1 MPNFIKASYNEKTN
15 TVEYIADN
23 GDRLLRSGGTIA
35 WRFNNP
41 GNLRPGPK
49 YKLHI
54 GQGKTLSGP
63 FLIFPTPEAGR
74 KEKKALLLR
83 KYGDNSIADM
93 LHIYAP
99 PKENDTESY
108 IQHVCKK
115 TGFERN
121 QVIKKLTDD
130 GLSSLMKAMEEREGY
145 HHKKETREEILVPT
159 TTIAFS
165 NGATP
170 LPALPIKVV
179 RDGIE
184 TIIKTN
190 DFGLLSPFVHY
201 KPGEVLELWIEDIKK
216 EWKQVD
222 TLLLGRASQTF
233 TYVRELLI
241 ARATTAQHNPVLEN
255 DDTPSELRY
264 VVQPHDSL
272 AKIGSKFN
280 VEFSKIQKDNGI
292 RNPNK
297 IFPGQVLVIRRGK
310 ASGGL
315 PDEKNSALT
324 AASAKKTDSSIEQR
338 AIAERSKEGKGHP
351 IAVIPLDQKRA
362 PWMTHALYEAKYW
375 AGKKEEEIGKT
386 MNYHH
391 KTGQSWFKSMEGDS
405 NAWCASF
412 VNYCLKME
420 KYQMS
425 QNKARAKSFSS
436 DPNFAQVDKPIFGAI
451 AVFGRKGGGHV
462 AFVYGKQKASENI
475 IVLGGNQ
482 GDMITFVA
490 RSPTKS
496 LLGFYVPLSY
506 KQFADNEASLSLA
519 EYSVDDL
526 NKHFGIKVGN
536 SGREA

>member
-54 GQGKTLSGP
+54 GQGKTRSGS
-63 FLIFPTPEAGR
+63 FLIFPTPDAGR
-74 KEKKALLLR
+74 QEKRALLLR

-99 PKENDTESY
+99 PKENDTEGY

-115 TGFERN
+115 TGFERH
-121 QVIKKLTDD
+121 QVIRKLTDD
-130 GLSSLMKAMEEREGY
+130 GLNSLMKAMEEREGY
-145 HHKKETREEILVPT
+145 HHKKETRKEVLVPT

-201 KPGEVLELWIEDIKK
+201 EPGDVLELWIQDIKK

-222 TLLLGRASQTF
+222 TLLLGKASQTF
-233 TYVRELLI
+233 TYVRDLLI

-255 DDTPSELRY
+255 NESSSEFRY

-280 VEFSKIQKDNGI
+280 VEISRIQKDNGI
-292 RNPNK
+292 KNPNK
-297 IFPGQVLVIRRGK
+297 IFPGQVLVVRRGK
-310 ASGGL
+310 ATSGL
-315 PDEKNSALT
+315 SEEKSVAPT
-324 AASAKKTDSSIEQR
+324 ASARKTDSSIERR
-338 AIAERSKEGKGHP
+338 AVVARSKEGKGHP
-351 IAVIPLDQKRA
+351 IAVLPVDQKRA
-362 PWMTHALYEAKYW
+362 PWMEHALAEAKRW
-375 AGKKEEEIGKT
+375 AGKKEDEISKQT
-386 MNYHH
+386 NYHRLVSP
-391 KTGQSWFKSMEGDS
+391 KGGLSSLVGNS
-405 NAWCASF
+405 NPWCASF
-412 VNYCLKME
+412 VNWCL
-420 KYQMS
+420 QQAGFQISRSPASS
-425 QNKARAKSFSS
+425 QSFLNDKNFIKLDRPVYGAIVVWSNYVVATGEPDGSGQVIPPFLKRPESRDYAARASFC
-436 DPNFAQVDKPIFGAI
+436 FGVMPPMA
-451 AVFGRKGGGHV
+451 
-462 AFVYGKQKASENI
+462 
-475 IVLGGNQ
+475 VLG
-482 GDMITFVA
+482 
-490 RSPTKS
+490 RS
-496 LLGFYVPLSY
+496 
-506 KQFADNEASLSLA
+506 
-519 EYSVDDL
+519 
-526 NKHFGIKVGN
+526 
-536 SGREA
+536 

>member
-1 MPNFIKASYNEKTN
+1 
-15 TVEYIADN
+15 
-23 GDRLLRSGGTIA
+23 
-35 WRFNNP
+35 
-41 GNLRPGPK
+41 
-49 YKLHI
+49 
-54 GQGKTLSGP
+54 
-63 FLIFPTPEAGR
+63 
-74 KEKKALLLR
+74 
-83 KYGDNSIADM
+83 
-93 LHIYAP
+93 
-99 PKENDTESY
+99 
-108 IQHVCKK
+108 
-115 TGFERN
+115 
-121 QVIKKLTDD
+121 
-130 GLSSLMKAMEEREGY
+130 MKAMEEREGY
-145 HHKKETREEILVPT
+145 HHKTETRKEVLVPT

-165 NGATP
+165 NGASP

-190 DFGLLSPFVHY
+190 EFGLISPFVHY
-201 KPGEVLELWIEDIKK
+201 KPGEKVEIWIEDIKK

-222 TLLLGRASQTF
+222 SLLLGKASQTF
-233 TYVRELLI
+233 TYVRDLLI

-255 DDTPSELRY
+255 DESPSGFRY

-280 VEFSKIQKDNGI
+280 VEISRIQKDNGI

-297 IFPGQVLVIRRGK
+297 IFPGQVLVVRRGK
-310 ASGGL
+310 APDGS
-315 PDEKNSALT
+315 PDEKKAALT
-324 AASAKKTDSSIEQR
+324 PASTIRTTNSTEQK
-338 AIAERSKEGKGHP
+338 AITERSKDGKGHP

-362 PWMTHALYEAKYW
+362 PWMKHALYEAEYW
-375 AGKKEEEIGKT
+375 AGKKEGEIGKT

-391 KTGQSWFKSMEGDS
+391 KTGQVWFKSLEGDS

-412 VNYCLKME
+412 VNYCLTME
-420 KYQMS
+420 RYQMS

-462 AFVYGKQKASENI
+462 AFVYGKQKASEKI

-490 RSPTKS
+490 RSPTKN

-506 KQFADNEASLSLA
+506 KQFADNEASLSLD

-526 NKHFGIKVGN
+526 NKHFGIKVDK